1 MTKGETVFGSRVP
14 PIVHRN
20 VILRVLVRRKR
31 TLCQLLWHLFFLK
44 DLVRDHH
51 KLQQSDLKQIFHR
64 VSVTNREGWID
75 VPRML
80 QNFHMFPNLT
90 LGIIRTNKPIILN
103 SPRILFFDSLDTS
116 IRMLLDSL

>member
-1 MTKGETVFGSRVP
+1 MIYDQRRDRIWFACP

-80 QNFHMFPNLT
+80 QNFRM
-90 LGIIRTNKPIILN
+90 
-103 SPRILFFDSLDTS
+103 SPESHSRYYQN
-116 IRMLLDSL
+116 